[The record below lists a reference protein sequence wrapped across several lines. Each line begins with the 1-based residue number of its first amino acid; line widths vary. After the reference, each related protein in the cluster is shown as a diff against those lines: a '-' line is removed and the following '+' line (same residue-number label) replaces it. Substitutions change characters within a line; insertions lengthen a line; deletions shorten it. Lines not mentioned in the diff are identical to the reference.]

1 MNAPDAFALHAD
13 GLAADFA
20 GSSRIPFRVYTDA
33 QLYARELEK
42 IFYGPHWCYVGLEA
56 EIPNA
61 GDFKLSFVGERQ
73 VILVRDR
80 VFPKDKGVDHGIR
93 VVENRCAHR
102 GVRFCQQ
109 PHGNARSFVCPYH
122 QWTYKLNGDL
132 AGLPFKDGVKDGDCV
147 NGGNCVNGGMPE
159 GFDLKQNGL
168 VKLRVAVLHG
178 LVFATFSEATEPLQ
192 DYLGPQIMPW
202 IERIFNGPGG
212 SRQLTLL
219 GTNRQRIPGNWK
231 LMMENI
237 KDPYHPGLL
246 HTWFVTFGLWR
257 ADQKS
262 RMVMDAHG
270 RHAVM
275 LSRRNEG
282 GANNTTAGVGSTSG
296 ARTDVT
302 EGVTSFKANMAL
314 NDMRLLDVVPEAW
327 WKVPDPAHPSQDI
340 TPTVTMITLFPSL
353 IIQQQVNSLSTRHI
367 VPRGTGEFDFV
378 WTHFGFADDTPEM
391 TQRRLR
397 QANLFGPA
405 GFVSA
410 DDGEVIEFSQD
421 GFTQWRSGGSDSG
434 HTLCELGGTGTEGT
448 EHMVTET
455 LIRSMYA
462 YWKRIMSV

>member
-1 MNAPDAFALHAD
+1 MNAPIRSSQELSRWNQP
-13 GLAADFA
+13 
-20 GSSRIPFRVYTDA
+20 GSSRVPFWAYTDA
-33 QLYARELEK
+33 QLYQQELDRV
-42 IFYGPHWCYVGLEA
+42 FYGAHWGYVGLEV
-56 EIPNA
+56 EIPNV
-61 GDFKLSFVGERQ
+61 GDYKLAHIGERQ
-73 VILVRDR
+73 VLMVRDR
-80 VFPKDKGVDHGIR
+80 IAPRDRGTDPGIR

-102 GVRFCQQ
+102 GVRFCQNPQ
-109 PHGNARSFVCPYH
+109 GNARSFVCPYH

-132 AGLPFKDGVKDGDCV
+132 AGLPFKDGVKDGDS
-147 NGGNCVNGGMPE
+147 VNGGMPE
-159 GFDLKQNGL
+159 GFDLKDHGL
-168 VKLRVAVLHG
+168 TKLRVAVLHG
-178 LVFATFSEATEPLQ
+178 LVFATFSPDTEPLE
-192 DYLGPQIMPW
+192 DYLGPHIMPW
-202 IERIFNGPGG
+202 LDRIFKGTGEDLNGP
-212 SRQLTLL
+212 RKLTLL
-219 GTNRQRIPGNWK
+219 GYNRQRIPGNWK

-275 LSRRNEG
+275 ISRRNEG
-282 GANNTTAGVGSTSG
+282 GKNAA
-296 ARTDVT
+296 VT
-302 EGVTSFKANMAL
+302 EGVTSFKSNMTL
-314 NDMRLLDVVPEAW
+314 HDDRLLDVVPEAW
-327 WKVPDPAHPSQDI
+327 WKIDDPSNPGSDI

-367 VPRGTGEFDFV
+367 VPRGPGEFDFV

-391 TQRRLR
+391 TRRRLR

-410 DDGEVIEFSQD
+410 DDGEVIEFSQA
-421 GFTQWRSGGSDSG
+421 GFRQAGDSG
-434 HTLCELGGTGTEGT
+434 STLCELGGTGLDAT

-462 YWKRIMSV
+462 YWRKVMAL

>member
-1 MNAPDAFALHAD
+1 MNAPDTLSRWRTE
-13 GLAADFA
+13 
-20 GSSRIPFRVYTDA
+20 GSSRVPFWAYTDA
-33 QLYARELEK
+33 QLYQRELER
-42 IFYGPHWCYVGLEA
+42 IFYGAHWCYVGLEA
-56 EIPNA
+56 EIPNT
-61 GDFKLSFVGERQ
+61 GDYKLSHVGERQ
-73 VILVRDR
+73 VIMVRDR
-80 VFPKDKGVDHGIR
+80 VAPKDRGTDPGIR

-102 GVRFCQQ
+102 GVRFCQE
-109 PHGNARSFVCPYH
+109 PHGTARSFVCPYH

-132 AGLPFKDGVKDGDCV
+132 AGLPFKDGVKDGECT
-147 NGGNCVNGGMPE
+147 NGGMPAD
-159 GFDLKQNGL
+159 FNLQAHGL
-168 VKLRVAVLHG
+168 TKLRVATLHG
-178 LVFATFSEATEPLQ
+178 LVFATFSDQTEPLEE
-192 DYLGPQIMPW
+192 YLGPQILPW
-202 IERIFNGPGG
+202 LNRIFQRPDGPAK
-212 SRQLTLL
+212 LTLL
-219 GTNRQRIPGNWK
+219 GYNRQRIPGNWK

-262 RMVMDAHG
+262 RMVMDAQG

-275 LSRRNEG
+275 VSRRNDG
-282 GANNTTAGVGSTSG
+282 GENAA
-296 ARTDVT
+296 VT
-302 EGVTSFKANMAL
+302 QGVTSFKANMAL
-314 NDMRLLDVVPEAW
+314 NDNRLLDVTPEPW
-327 WKVPDPAHPSQDI
+327 WTIADPAHPGQSI

-367 VPRGTGEFDFV
+367 VPRGEGCFDFV

-421 GFTQWRSGGSDSG
+421 GFRPWSGDGNESG
-434 HTLCELGGTGTEGT
+434 ATLCELGGTGTEAT

-462 YWKRIMSV
+462 YWKKVMAV

>member
-1 MNAPDAFALHAD
+1 MIEVWLKTMNTPEPSSLQPPRW
-13 GLAADFA
+13 GQP
-20 GSSRIPFRVYTDA
+20 GSSRVPFWAYTDA
-33 QLYARELEK
+33 QLYQQELDK
-42 IFYGPHWCYVGLEA
+42 IFYAEHWSYVGLQV
-56 EIPNA
+56 EIPNT
-61 GDFKLSFVGERQ
+61 GDYKLSHIGERQ
-73 VILVRDR
+73 ILMVRDR
-80 VFPKDKGVDHGIR
+80 VAPKDRATDTGIR

-102 GVRFCQQ
+102 GVRFCQTL
-109 PHGNARSFVCPYH
+109 HGNARSFVCPYH

-132 AGLPFKDGVKDGDCV
+132 AGLPFKDGVKDGDV
-147 NGGNCVNGGMPE
+147 VNGGMPE
-159 GFDLKQNGL
+159 GFDVKDHGL
-168 VKLRVAVLHG
+168 TKLRVAVLHG
-178 LVFATFSEATEPLQ
+178 LVFATFSDSVETLEN
-192 DYLGPQIMPW
+192 YLGPSIMPW
-202 IERIFNGPGG
+202 INRIFKANGAA
-212 SRQLTLL
+212 RQLTLL
-219 GTNRQRIPGNWK
+219 GYNRQRIPGNWK

-262 RMVMDAHG
+262 RMVMDEHG

-275 LSRRNEG
+275 LSRRNENG
-282 GANNTTAGVGSTSG
+282 PSATTGAV
-296 ARTDVT
+296 RQDVT
-302 EGVTSFKANMAL
+302 EGVTSFKAGMAL
-314 NDMRLLDVVPEAW
+314 HDDRLLDVVPEGW
-327 WKVPDPAHPSQDI
+327 WTVDDPSHPGTGI

-367 VPRGTGEFDFV
+367 VPRGPGEFDFV

-410 DDGEVIEFSQD
+410 DDGEVIEFSQS
-421 GFTQWRSGGSDSG
+421 GFKQAGDAGS
-434 HTLCELGGTGTEGT
+434 TLCELGGTGIQGA

-462 YWKRIMSV
+462 YWRKVMAL

>member
-1 MNAPDAFALHAD
+1 MNAPQPHAPD
-13 GLAADFA
+13 VHRWSAP
-20 GSSRIPFRVYTDA
+20 GSSRVPFWAYTDA
-33 QLYARELEK
+33 QLYRRELDR
-42 IFYGPHWCYVGLEA
+42 IFYGAHWNYVGLEA
-56 EIPNA
+56 EIPNV
-61 GDFKLSFVGERQ
+61 GDYRLSRVGERQ

-80 VFPKDKGVDHGIR
+80 VAPKDRGTDTGVR

-132 AGLPFKDGVKDGDCV
+132 AGLPFKDGVKEERPDGSA
-147 NGGNCVNGGMPE
+147 CVNGGMPE
-159 GFDLKQNGL
+159 GFDLKANGL

-178 LVFATFSEATEPLQ
+178 LVFATFSEDAEPFA
-192 DYLGPQIMPW
+192 DYIGPEVMPW
-202 IERIFNGPGG
+202 LDRIFKG
-212 SRQLTLL
+212 RQLTLL
-219 GTNRQRIPGNWK
+219 GYNRQRIPGNWK

-262 RMVMDAHG
+262 RMVTDAHG
-270 RHAVM
+270 RHAAMV
-275 LSRRNEG
+275 SRRNEG
-282 GANNTTAGVGSTSG
+282 GENKT
-296 ARTDVT
+296 VT
-302 EGVTSFKANMAL
+302 QGVTSFKAGMAL
-314 NDMRLLDVVPEAW
+314 NDARLLDVVPEPW
-327 WKVPDPAHPSQDI
+327 WTVDDPANPGTEI
-340 TPTVTMITLFPSL
+340 TPTVTMLTLFPGL
-353 IIQQQVNSLSTRHI
+353 IVQQQVNSLSTRHI
-367 VPRGTGEFDFV
+367 VPRGEGEFDFV

-391 TQRRLR
+391 TRRRLR

-421 GFTQWRSGGSDSG
+421 GFRQWGESGS
-434 HTLCELGGTGTEGT
+434 TLCELGGTETGGT

-455 LIRSMYA
+455 LIRGMYA
-462 YWKRIMSV
+462 YWKKVMDV

>member
-1 MNAPDAFALHAD
+1 MAD
-13 GLAADFA
+13 QPLSRWRDA
-20 GSSRIPFRVYTDA
+20 GSSRVPFWAYTDG
-33 QLYARELEK
+33 QLYQRELDN
-42 IFYGPHWCYVGLEA
+42 IFYGRHWCYVGLA
-56 EIPNA
+56 VEIPNV
-61 GDFKLSFVGERQ
+61 GDFRLSHVGERQ
-73 VILVRDR
+73 VVMVRDR
-80 VFPKDKGVDHGIR
+80 VAPKDRDTDPGIR

-102 GVRFCQQ
+102 GVRFCQNPQ
-109 PHGNARSFVCPYH
+109 GNTRSFVCPYH

-147 NGGNCVNGGMPE
+147 NGGMPE
-159 GFDLKQNGL
+159 GFDLKDHGL
-168 VKLRVAVLHG
+168 TKLRVAVLHG
-178 LVFATFSEATEPLQ
+178 LVFATFDESTESLE
-192 DYLGPQIMPW
+192 DYLGPNVLPW
-202 IERIFNGPGG
+202 LDRIFKG
-212 SRQLTLL
+212 RQLTLL
-219 GTNRQRIPGNWK
+219 GYNRQRIPGNWK

-262 RMVMDAHG
+262 RMVMDGHG

-275 LSRRNEG
+275 ISRRNEG
-282 GANNTTAGVGSTSG
+282 GQNAA
-296 ARTDVT
+296 VT

-314 NDMRLLDVVPEAW
+314 QDDRLLDVVPEAW
-327 WKVPDPAHPSQDI
+327 WTIDDPSHPGTTI

-367 VPRGTGEFDFV
+367 VPRGQGEFDFV

-391 TQRRLR
+391 TRRRLR

-410 DDGEVIEFSQD
+410 DDGEVIEFSQA
-421 GFTQWRSGGSDSG
+421 GFAQWGESGE
-434 HTLCELGGTGTEGT
+434 TLCELGGTGTEMT

-462 YWKRIMSV
+462 YWKKVMAEAAP

>member
-1 MNAPDAFALHAD
+1 MAASTLPDTEPSRWTQP
-13 GLAADFA
+13 
-20 GSSRIPFRVYTDA
+20 GSSRVPFWAYTDA
-33 QLYARELEK
+33 QLYQRELEK
-42 IFYGPHWCYVGLEA
+42 IFYGPHWSYVGLEV
-56 EIPNA
+56 EIPNT
-61 GDFKLSFVGERQ
+61 GDYKLSHVGERQ
-73 VILVRDR
+73 VLMVRDR
-80 VFPKDKGVDHGIR
+80 IAPKDRATDHGIR

-102 GVRFCQQ
+102 GVRFCQNLQ
-109 PHGNARSFVCPYH
+109 GNARSFVCPYH

-132 AGLPFKDGVKDGDCV
+132 AGLPFKDGVKDGDA
-147 NGGNCVNGGMPE
+147 VNGGMPA
-159 GFDLKQNGL
+159 GFDLKDHGL
-168 VKLRVAVLHG
+168 TKLRVAVLNG
-178 LVFATFSEATEPLQ
+178 LVFATFSDDTEALQ
-192 DYLGPQIMPW
+192 DYLGADVMPW
-202 IERIFNGPGG
+202 LNRIFRADDGAA
-212 SRQLTLL
+212 RKLTLL
-219 GTNRQRIPGNWK
+219 GYNRQRIPGNWK

-262 RMVMDAHG
+262 RMVMDGHG

-275 LSRRNEG
+275 ISRRNESG
-282 GANNTTAGVGSTSG
+282 NEGAKENAI
-296 ARTDVT
+296 T

-314 NDMRLLDVVPEAW
+314 HDDRLLDVVPEPW
-327 WKVPDPAHPSQDI
+327 WKIDDPSNPGTPI
-340 TPTVTMITLFPSL
+340 MPTVTMITLFPSL

-367 VPRGTGEFDFV
+367 VPRGEGAFDFV

-421 GFTQWRSGGSDSG
+421 GFKQAGEGGS
-434 HTLCELGGTGTEGT
+434 TLCELGGTGTEMT

-455 LIRSMYA
+455 LIRSMYV
-462 YWKRIMSV
+462 YWKKVMGL

>member
-1 MNAPDAFALHAD
+1 MAASTLPDTEPSRWTQP
-13 GLAADFA
+13 
-20 GSSRIPFRVYTDA
+20 GSSRVPFWAYTDA
-33 QLYARELEK
+33 QLYQRELEK
-42 IFYGPHWCYVGLEA
+42 IFYGPHWSYVGLEV
-56 EIPNA
+56 EIPNT
-61 GDFKLSFVGERQ
+61 GDYKLSHVGERQ
-73 VILVRDR
+73 VLMVRDR
-80 VFPKDKGVDHGIR
+80 IAPKDRATDHGIR

-102 GVRFCQQ
+102 GVRFCQNLQ
-109 PHGNARSFVCPYH
+109 GNARSFVCPYH

-132 AGLPFKDGVKDGDCV
+132 AGLPFKDGVKDGDA
-147 NGGNCVNGGMPE
+147 VNGGMPA
-159 GFDLKQNGL
+159 GFDLKDHGL
-168 VKLRVAVLHG
+168 TKLRVAVLNG
-178 LVFATFSEATEPLQ
+178 LVFATFSDDTEPLQ
-192 DYLGPQIMPW
+192 DYLGADVMPW
-202 IERIFNGPGG
+202 LNRIFRADDGTA
-212 SRQLTLL
+212 RKLTLL
-219 GTNRQRIPGNWK
+219 GYNRQRIPGNWK

-262 RMVMDAHG
+262 RMVMDGHG

-275 LSRRNEG
+275 ISRRNESG
-282 GANNTTAGVGSTSG
+282 NEGAKENAI
-296 ARTDVT
+296 T

-314 NDMRLLDVVPEAW
+314 HDDRLLDVVPEPW
-327 WKVPDPAHPSQDI
+327 WKIDDPSNPGTPI
-340 TPTVTMITLFPSL
+340 MPTVTMITLFPSL

-367 VPRGTGEFDFV
+367 VPRGVGAFDFV
-378 WTHFGFADDTPEM
+378 WTHFGFADDAPEM

-421 GFTQWRSGGSDSG
+421 GFKQAGEGGS
-434 HTLCELGGTGTEGT
+434 TLCELGGTGTEMT

-462 YWKRIMSV
+462 YWKKVMGL

>member
-1 MNAPDAFALHAD
+1 MNAPEPLSRWSQP
-13 GLAADFA
+13 
-20 GSSRIPFRVYTDA
+20 GSSRVPFWAYTDA
-33 QLYARELEK
+33 QLYQQELQK
-42 IFYGPHWCYVGLEA
+42 IFYGAHWNYVGLEV
-56 EIPNA
+56 EIPNT
-61 GDFKLSFVGERQ
+61 GDFKLTFVGERQ
-73 VILVRDR
+73 VIMVRDR
-80 VFPKDKGVDHGIR
+80 VAPRDRGVDTGIR

-109 PHGNARSFVCPYH
+109 PQGNARSFVCPYH

-132 AGLPFKDGVKDGDCV
+132 AGLPFKDGVKALDDSGAE
-147 NGGNCVNGGMPE
+147 CVNGGMPAD
-159 GFDLKQNGL
+159 FDLKQHGL
-168 VKLRVAVLHG
+168 TKLRVAVLHG
-178 LVFATFSEATEPLQ
+178 LVFATFSDTVEPLE
-192 DYLGPQIMPW
+192 DYLGPNVMPW
-202 IERIFNGPGG
+202 IDRIFKG
-212 SRQLTLL
+212 RQLTLL
-219 GTNRQRIPGNWK
+219 GYNRQRIPGNWK

-262 RMVMDAHG
+262 RMVMDDEG

-275 LSRRNEG
+275 ISRRNDG
-282 GANNTTAGVGSTSG
+282 GQNAA
-296 ARTDVT
+296 VT
-302 EGVTSFKANMAL
+302 EGVTSFKANMTL
-314 NDMRLLDVVPEAW
+314 NDDRLLDVVGEPW
-327 WKVPDPAHPSQDI
+327 WKIPDPSNPGAEI
-340 TPTVTMITLFPSL
+340 TPTVTMITLFPGL

-367 VPRGTGEFDFV
+367 VPRGEGEFDFV

-410 DDGEVIEFSQD
+410 DDGEVIELSQQGFDQWGED
-421 GFTQWRSGGSDSG
+421 GS
-434 HTLCELGGTGTEGT
+434 TLCELGGTGTGGT

-462 YWKRIMSV
+462 YWRKVMAL

>member
-1 MNAPDAFALHAD
+1 MTRQHDPTCWSHP
-13 GLAADFA
+13 
-20 GSSRIPFRVYTDA
+20 GSSRIPFWVYTDA
-33 QLYARELEK
+33 QLYQQELDA
-42 IFYGPHWCYVGLEA
+42 IFYGSHWSYVGLEV
-56 EIPNA
+56 EVPNT
-61 GDFKLSFVGERQ
+61 GDYKLGHVGERQ
-73 VILVRDR
+73 VLMVRDR
-80 VFPKDKGVDHGIR
+80 VAVKDRATDTGIR

-102 GVRFCQQ
+102 GVRFCQTQ
-109 PHGNARSFVCPYH
+109 HGNARSFVCPYH

-132 AGLPFKDGVKDGDCV
+132 AGLPFKDGVKDGHTV
-147 NGGNCVNGGMPE
+147 HGGMPE
-159 GFDLKQNGL
+159 GFDIKNHGL
-168 VKLRVAVLHG
+168 TKLRVAVLHG
-178 LVFATFSEATEPLQ
+178 LVFATYSQTVEPLE
-192 DYLGPQIMPW
+192 DYLGPNIMPW
-202 IERIFNGPGG
+202 IKRIFTGDAGA
-212 SRQLTLL
+212 RKLTLL
-219 GTNRQRIPGNWK
+219 GYNRQRIPGNWK

-262 RMVMDAHG
+262 RMVTDAHG

-275 LSRRNEG
+275 ISRRNE
-282 GANNTTAGVGSTSG
+282 ASAS
-296 ARTDVT
+296 AAVT
-302 EGVTSFKANMAL
+302 EGVTSFKANMTL
-314 NDMRLLDVVPEAW
+314 NDDRLLDVVAEPW
-327 WKVPDPAHPSQDI
+327 WTLDDPAHPGSDI

-367 VPRGTGEFDFV
+367 VPRGVGEFDFV

-410 DDGEVIEFSQD
+410 DDGEVIEFSQR
-421 GFTQWRSGGSDSG
+421 GFEQAGDSG
-434 HTLCELGGTGTEGT
+434 STLCELGGTGIDGA

-462 YWKRIMSV
+462 YWRKVMNQ

>member
-1 MNAPDAFALHAD
+1 MNAPPISSTALSRWTQP
-13 GLAADFA
+13 
-20 GSSRIPFRVYTDA
+20 GSSRIPFWAYTDA
-33 QLYARELEK
+33 QLYQRELDK
-42 IFYGPHWCYVGLEA
+42 IFYGPHWSYVGLEV
-56 EIPNA
+56 EIPNT
-61 GDFKLSFVGERQ
+61 GDYKLSHVGERQ
-73 VILVRDR
+73 VLMVRDR
-80 VFPKDKGVDHGIR
+80 IAPKDRLTDHGIR

-102 GVRFCQQ
+102 GVRFCQNQ
-109 PHGNARSFVCPYH
+109 QGNARSFVCPYH

-132 AGLPFKDGVKDGDCV
+132 AGLPFKDGVRDGDRI
-147 NGGNCVNGGMPE
+147 NGGMPAD
-159 GFDLKQNGL
+159 FDLKDHGL
-168 VKLRVAVLHG
+168 TKLRVAVLHG
-178 LVFATFSEATEPLQ
+178 LVFATFSEDTEPLE
-192 DYLGPQIMPW
+192 DYLGADVMPW
-202 IERIFNGPGG
+202 LNRIFKAADGTA
-212 SRQLTLL
+212 RKLTLL
-219 GTNRQRIPGNWK
+219 GYNRQRIPGNWK

-262 RMVMDAHG
+262 RMVMDGHG

-275 LSRRNEG
+275 ISRRNESG
-282 GANNTTAGVGSTSG
+282 NEGAKENAI
-296 ARTDVT
+296 T

-314 NDMRLLDVVPEAW
+314 HDDRLLDVVPEPW
-327 WKVPDPAHPSQDI
+327 WKIDDPSHPGMPI
-340 TPTVTMITLFPSL
+340 MPTVTMITLFPSL

-367 VPRGTGEFDFV
+367 VPKGEGAFDFV

-421 GFTQWRSGGSDSG
+421 GFKQAGEGGS
-434 HTLCELGGTGTEGT
+434 TLCELGGTGTEMT

-462 YWKRIMSV
+462 YWKKVMGL

>member
-1 MNAPDAFALHAD
+1 MNAPQPLSRWPTPR
-13 GLAADFA
+13 
-20 GSSRIPFRVYTDA
+20 SSRVPFWAYTDA
-33 QLYARELEK
+33 QLYQRELEK
-42 IFYGPHWCYVGLEA
+42 IFHGPHWCYVGLEA
-56 EIPNA
+56 EVPNV
-61 GDFKLSFVGERQ
+61 GDYRLSWVGERQ

-80 VFPKDKGVDHGIR
+80 VAPKDRGVDTGIR

-109 PHGNARSFVCPYH
+109 PQGNARSFVCPYH
-122 QWTYKLNGDL
+122 QWTYKLNGEL
-132 AGLPFKDGVKDGDCV
+132 AGLPFKDGVPATDEAGQP
-147 NGGNCVNGGMPE
+147 CVNGGMPKD
-159 GFDLKQNGL
+159 FDLKQHGL
-168 VKLRVAVLHG
+168 TRLRVEVLHG
-178 LVFATFSEATEPLQ
+178 LVFATFSDSVEPLR
-192 DYLGPQIMPW
+192 DYLGPAVMPW
-202 IERIFNGPGG
+202 LDRIFQG
-212 SRQLTLL
+212 RTLTLL
-219 GTNRQRIPGNWK
+219 GYNRQRIPGNWK

-275 LSRRNEG
+275 ISRRNDG
-282 GANNTTAGVGSTSG
+282 GENQA
-296 ARTDVT
+296 VT
-302 EGVTSFKANMAL
+302 QGVTSFKADMSL
-314 NDMRLLDVVPEAW
+314 NDKRLLDVVPEPW
-327 WKVPDPAHPSQDI
+327 WKIPDPSHPGTEI
-340 TPTVTMITLFPSL
+340 MPTVTMITLFPSL

-367 VPRGTGEFDFV
+367 VPRGEGEFDFV

-410 DDGEVIEFSQD
+410 DDGEVIEFSQQ
-421 GFTQWRSGGSDSG
+421 GFRQWGEGGE
-434 HTLCELGGTGTEGT
+434 TLCELGGTGTEMT

-462 YWKRIMSV
+462 YWRRAMEL

>member
-1 MNAPDAFALHAD
+1 MNDPAPRQRWLTP
-13 GLAADFA
+13 
-20 GSSRIPFRVYTDA
+20 GSSRVPFWAYTDP
-33 QLYARELEK
+33 QLYARELER
-42 IFYGPHWCYVGLEA
+42 IFHGPHWCYVGLEA
-56 EIPNA
+56 EIPNT
-61 GDFKLSFVGERQ
+61 GDYRTSWVGERS
-73 VILVRDR
+73 VIMVRDR
-80 VFPKDKGVDHGIR
+80 VAPKDRGVDHGIR

-122 QWTYKLNGDL
+122 QWTYKLDGDL
-132 AGLPFKDGVKDGDCV
+132 AGLPFKDGVKDGER
-147 NGGNCVNGGMPE
+147 VNGGMPAD
-159 GFDLKQNGL
+159 FDLKRHGL

-178 LVFATFSEATEPLQ
+178 LVFATFGADAPAFE
-192 DYLGPQIMPW
+192 DYVGPQVMPW
-202 IERIFNGPGG
+202 LDRIFRG
-212 SRQLTLL
+212 RKLTLL
-219 GTNRQRIPGNWK
+219 GYSRQRIPGNWK

-275 LSRRNEG
+275 VSRRNEG
-282 GANNTTAGVGSTSG
+282 GENKA
-296 ARTDVT
+296 VT
-302 EGVTSFKANMAL
+302 EGVTSFKSDMQL
-314 NDMRLLDVVPEAW
+314 NDARLLDVVTEPW
-327 WKVPDPAHPSQDI
+327 WKVDDPANPGTSI

-367 VPRGTGEFDFV
+367 VPRGEGAFDFV
-378 WTHFGFADDTPEM
+378 WTHFGFEGDSEEM
-391 TQRRLR
+391 TRRRLR

-410 DDGEVIEFSQD
+410 DDGEVIAFSHD
-421 GFTQWRSGGSDSG
+421 GFRQWGADGQ
-434 HTLCELGGTGTEGT
+434 TLCELGGTGTEAT

-462 YWKRIMSV
+462 YWRKVMEE